1 MRDPKTANWMM
12 AIVIVTVNES
22 ESESETG
29 DDDANAN
36 RSENAIESAIWSEK
50 WIEIAPWIGFWA

>member
-1 MRDPKTANWMM
+1 MKRSSNRRDWRSRDPKTANWMM

-22 ESESETG
+22 ESESESG

-50 WIEIAPWIGFWA
+50 